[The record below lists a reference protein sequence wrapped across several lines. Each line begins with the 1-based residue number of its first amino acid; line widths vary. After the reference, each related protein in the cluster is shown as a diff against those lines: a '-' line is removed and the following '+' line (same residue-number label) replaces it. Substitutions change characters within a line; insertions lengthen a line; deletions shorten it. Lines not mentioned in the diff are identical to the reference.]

1 MVNYMAKD
9 KRRNQKRLEE
19 MNELYKQYILQ
30 MHGQSALDRLEME
43 WAVLTTNKVLETRTT
58 KEFERMR
65 REYE

>member
-1 MVNYMAKD
+1 MAKD

-19 MNELYKQYILQ
+19 LNELYKEFILQ
-30 MHGQSALDRLEME
+30 MHGKQALDRLEME
-43 WAVLTTNKVLETRTT
+43 YAILSTDKVLETRTT